1 MTRTVKTFV
10 IPVILLVILVFSFFM
25 YNDTVLSVFKSNKIE
40 PIRNGNN
47 KSYIAFTCNV
57 DWGTE
62 LIPPILDI
70 FQKYDVKITFF
81 VTGRWAKNN
90 PEVLKMIHDR
100 GHEIGNHGYGHR
112 MHSKIGLEGNRTEI
126 EKTHNIVK
134 DILGIDMV
142 YFAPPSGD
150 YNEDTLK
157 IAEELGYKTILWN
170 VDTIDWRNDST
181 YNKIIERVM
190 KKPLKGSIVLM
201 HPKKETVKALEYL
214 IQSINNKNIKVGTVT
229 DILNPLD

>member
-1 MTRTVKTFV
+1 MKVGLTVDAAGTQSDFNT
-10 IPVILLVILVFSFFM
+10 LLELLK
-25 YNDTVLSVFKSNKIE
+25 DFKI
-40 PIRNGNN
+40 
-47 KSYIAFTCNV
+47 KS
-57 DWGTE
+57 
-62 LIPPILDI
+62 
-70 FQKYDVKITFF
+70 TFF
-81 VTGRWAKNN
+81 VEVKLHPSLLKLIYKN
-90 PEVLKMIHDR
+90 

-112 MHSKIGLEGNRTEI
+112 MHSKLGQEDNRVEI

-157 IAEELGYKTILWN
+157 VAEELGYRTILWN

-181 YNKIIERVM
+181 YSKIIERVL

-201 HPKKETVKALEYL
+201 HPKKETVKALDHL

-229 DILNPLD
+229 DVLKPLD